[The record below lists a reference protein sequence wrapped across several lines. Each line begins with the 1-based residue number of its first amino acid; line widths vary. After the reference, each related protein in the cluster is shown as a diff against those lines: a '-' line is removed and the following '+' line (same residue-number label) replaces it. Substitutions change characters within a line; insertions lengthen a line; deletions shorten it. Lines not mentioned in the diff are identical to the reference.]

1 MPNWEH
7 LYWLR
12 YVDEFYK
19 RVMRDLGT
27 DDRWQYTN
35 EGQHYMP
42 NWYKTTSQ
50 EATASRKVLEE
61 AAAARLP
68 SRDVFLARL
77 AEAEKAD

>member
-1 MPNWEH
+1 
-7 LYWLR
+7 
-12 YVDEFYK
+12 
-19 RVMRDLGT
+19 
-27 DDRWQYTN
+27 
-35 EGQHYMP
+35 MP